1 MATSIFKGSMRDPFP
16 HSNFCLSLHLMANIP
31 IDPVLLREEA
41 SVNPPSVLDLITEIQ
56 ANNSTAPATPPSH
69 ASSPDPEEEDQAQEH
84 LSEDQPHG
92 TRRTRE
98 EYEGENTRYGE
109 RLDAVEFGQHLKRL
123 RNLTPHSES
132 ELARFAESPHL
143 LQHTMYT
150 YGLLLECRDYLQKLS
165 RDSEYKIPDTLRAT
179 LTDYAHTYI
188 LSPTIE
194 SYRKASNPGNI
205 LAAMRHLN
213 IAQIPPEQETGRCAI
228 ICTVVVKGLTEWRN
242 HVKTQISI
250 SIDAKS
256 TIRNLAALAHACI
269 KTCSVR
275 PTIAMY
281 IRLAYIRLI
290 FVKFSGLKED
300 AFWNKVD
307 SSMKEIREHA
317 YQAVYRNDKLTYGEP
332 DNAMYPIALATSIP
346 AFINDLNAASNSRGN
361 E

>member
-84 LSEDQPHG
+84 LSKDQPH
-92 TRRTRE
+92 
-98 EYEGENTRYGE
+98 
-109 RLDAVEFGQHLKRL
+109 
-123 RNLTPHSES
+123 

-179 LTDYAHTYI
+179 LMDYAHTYI

-213 IAQIPPEQETGRCAI
+213 IAQIPPEQETGRCAVI
-228 ICTVVVKGLTEWRN
+228 HTVVAKGLTEWRN

-269 KTCSVR
+269 KTCSVH
-275 PTIAMY
+275 PTVAMY

-307 SSMKEIREHA
+307 SSMKEIREQYRTSGAIYDA